1 MEKKFIK
8 KYYMVGINHAQVHV
22 SEDMFIQV
30 KLHKDGTYDMS
41 ITNPKFTKKK
51 LGKKVSLSALLK
63 EKSITKIN
71 SNYLIQAFSTIEEM
85 AKELVKIKK

>member
-8 KYYMVGINHAQVHV
+8 KYYKLGSNHAQVHV
-22 SEDMFIQV
+22 SEDMFLQV
-30 KLHKDGTYDMS
+30 KLHKDGTYDMA

-51 LGKKVSLSALLK
+51 LGKKVSLSVLLK

-85 AKELVKIKK
+85 AKELVKNKK